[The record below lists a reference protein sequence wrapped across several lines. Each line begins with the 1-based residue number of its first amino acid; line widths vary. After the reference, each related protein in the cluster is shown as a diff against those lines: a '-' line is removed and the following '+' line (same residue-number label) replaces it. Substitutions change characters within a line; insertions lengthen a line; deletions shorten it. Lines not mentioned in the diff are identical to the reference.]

1 MHISRVATLSLFVS
15 CLAVLLLLL
24 GPGLTLTRLV
34 EPMTGFSTFLLGG
47 AMGIVGLAL
56 GLVACFLTRPASP
69 RSGRSRAVR
78 GALLGAACLA
88 IIVLTALPS
97 SDLPP
102 INDISTDT
110 DDPPRFVAILE
121 IESNRGRDMAY
132 PGPDFAA
139 AQHGAYSD
147 LEPLRFDEEPAALLA
162 RGEAS
167 MQALGFQVHALDLD
181 AGRIEASDST
191 WIFGFVDDVVV
202 RVRPAPGG
210 SRLDIR
216 SKSRDGKGDLG
227 ANAARIRRLRDA
239 LSG

>member
-1 MHISRVATLSLFVS
+1 
-15 CLAVLLLLL
+15 
-24 GPGLTLTRLV
+24 
-34 EPMTGFSTFLLGG
+34 
-47 AMGIVGLAL
+47 
-56 GLVACFLTRPASP
+56 
-69 RSGRSRAVR
+69 
-78 GALLGAACLA
+78 
-88 IIVLTALPS
+88 
-97 SDLPP
+97 
-102 INDISTDT
+102 
-110 DDPPRFVAILE
+110 
-121 IESNRGRDMAY
+121 
-132 PGPDFAA
+132 
-139 AQHGAYSD
+139 
-147 LEPLRFDEEPAALLA
+147 
-162 RGEAS
+162 